1 MKANPLLDNIFLEK
15 LFTAYDREIYA
26 KITALNFDELPTEE
40 ISGKV
45 TGGSINVDGTSAC
58 RRTCSSTLV
67 ANEVNINDYYWGL
80 NTKFELQI
88 GLTNRIDE
96 KYPDIIWF
104 KEGIYLITTF
114 STALVTSNYT
124 INIQGNNK
132 IGLLD
137 GTIGGSLTALSYDFG
152 REDYTDENGVSHRR
166 KLPIRDIVTELIHEY
181 AHEPWENIIVQDLDD
196 FGVELLQ
203 YRGTATNPLYLFFN
217 INSQEVEQMT
227 LDGSFTVY
235 KGRQISCTIS
245 NIENI
250 VFEVN
255 DKGEEVKGK
264 YYNLNEL
271 YTVSNPTAFKLNRN
285 DEEENYYI
293 IKITTG
299 QTCGYRMTD
308 ITYAGDLIA
317 NVGETVVSVLDK
329 ICKMLGDFEYY
340 YDTDGKFIF
349 KRKNQYIYKSFN
361 HHTTTESSQSYVEN
375 SAYISPTVWDFTGS
389 TLVTSFNNTPN
400 LSELKNDYSLW
411 GTRKSLTGND
421 LPVHLRYAIDKKPIY
436 YKTLRGDEYGTTMF
450 IDQIRDE
457 ITKEVH
463 REMDIVI
470 NDYTIQHKLPGDLP
484 GPQLYPDGS
493 LRGGWWDIRDWYEYY
508 KILTGNEPNGTIKWY
523 TQNDLTGLVSAH
535 ETITQLELY
544 KDHISNWAE
553 MYNRYYNDTD
563 TLVWMIT
570 LTPTREQNKY
580 KLSWGH
586 SYGSYSQAN
595 YESNFY
601 VSHLENGKV
610 VTKKAEPPKKRIIN
624 RPMSGCS
631 DSHTYLTFLYETTY
645 TLSGEPTGGAAYLY
659 NPNFTYV
666 NDGMDYNEI
675 IEETINRRVE
685 EKLKDII
692 IVDWREIIYQMAIDY
707 RRFNHCDDF
716 GLKVQE
722 INGKQFDGKYI
733 YPRGVTGYEQYY
745 VDMEGFWR
753 QIYCPQYDY
762 TTITL
767 SENQY
772 VNAKPGEYF
781 VKYWNTDDENCYEA
795 RYLYKDITTADLT
808 YNDISN
814 GVLHTVSSPYNLTTT
829 YYYKPDPNEWID
841 GWNPIVDNSPESL
854 NFWFD
859 FLDDGGDIERY
870 GTSFVGDRPKAV
882 NDSMI
887 KSIYFR
893 ETPTLIFTD
902 NIAKIDKKLGY
913 SYLQYSPAMASLFT
927 MSTQGKDAIDVLY
940 EHLYKNS
947 YCIESVTVNA
957 LPIYHLEPNNM
968 INIFDTRAGING
980 TYVMTKFTLPLTYNG
995 TMSITATKAVE
1006 EIF

>member
-26 KITALNFDELPTEE
+26 KITALNFDEFPTEE

-58 RRTCSSTLV
+58 RRTCSLTLV

-114 STALVTSNYT
+114 STALGISNYT
-124 INIQGNNK
+124 INIQGKDK

-152 REDYTDENGVSHRR
+152 REDYIDENGVSHRR

-181 AHEPWENIIVQDLDD
+181 AREPWENIIVQDLDD

-203 YRGTATNPLYLFFN
+203 YRGTTTNPLYLFFN

-235 KGRQISCTIS
+235 KGRQISCAIS

-255 DKGEEVKGK
+255 DKGEEIKGK

-340 YDTDGKFIF
+340 YNTEGKFIF

-411 GTRKSLTGND
+411 GIRKSLTGND
-421 LPVHLRYAIDKKPIY
+421 LPVHLRYAIDKKPTY
-436 YKTLRGDEYGTTMF
+436 YKTLRGDAYCTTIF
-450 IDQIRDE
+450 IDQIRDQ
-457 ITKEVH
+457 ITKEA
-463 REMDIVI
+463 
-470 NDYTIQHKLPGDLP
+470 HK
-484 GPQLYPDGS
+484 
-493 LRGGWWDIRDWYEYY
+493 
-508 KILTGNEPNGTIKWY
+508 
-523 TQNDLTGLVSAH
+523 
-535 ETITQLELY
+535 
-544 KDHISNWAE
+544 
-553 MYNRYYNDTD
+553 
-563 TLVWMIT
+563 
-570 LTPTREQNKY
+570 
-580 KLSWGH
+580 
-586 SYGSYSQAN
+586 
-595 YESNFY
+595 
-601 VSHLENGKV
+601 
-610 VTKKAEPPKKRIIN
+610 
-624 RPMSGCS
+624 
-631 DSHTYLTFLYETTY
+631 
-645 TLSGEPTGGAAYLY
+645 
-659 NPNFTYV
+659 
-666 NDGMDYNEI
+666 
-675 IEETINRRVE
+675 EETINQRIE

-722 INGKQFDGKYI
+722 VNGKQLDGKYI
-733 YPRGVTGYEQYY
+733 YPRGITGYEQYY

-772 VNAKPGEYF
+772 INAKPGEYF

-795 RYLYKDITTADLT
+795 RYLYKDVTTADLT

-927 MSTQGKDAIDVLY
+927 MSAQGKDAIDVLY

>member
-26 KITALNFDELPTEE
+26 KITALNFDEFPTEE

-58 RRTCSSTLV
+58 RRTCSLTLV

-88 GLTNRIDE
+88 GLTNHIDE

-114 STALVTSNYT
+114 STALGTSNYT
-124 INIQGNNK
+124 INIQGK
-132 IGLLD
+132 DKMGLLD

-152 REDYTDENGVSHRR
+152 REDYIDENGVSHRR

-203 YRGTATNPLYLFFN
+203 YRGTTTNPLYLFFN

-235 KGRQISCTIS
+235 KGRQISCAIS

-340 YDTDGKFIF
+340 YDTEGKFIF

-421 LPVHLRYAIDKKPIY
+421 LPVHLRYAIDKKPTY
-436 YKTLRGDEYGTTMF
+436 YKTLRGDAYGTTTF
-450 IDQIRDE
+450 IDQIRDQ

-463 REMDIVI
+463 KEMDIVI
-470 NDYTIQHKLPGDLP
+470 ND
-484 GPQLYPDGS
+484 
-493 LRGGWWDIRDWYEYY
+493 
-508 KILTGNEPNGTIKWY
+508 
-523 TQNDLTGLVSAH
+523 
-535 ETITQLELY
+535 
-544 KDHISNWAE
+544 
-553 MYNRYYNDTD
+553 
-563 TLVWMIT
+563 
-570 LTPTREQNKY
+570 
-580 KLSWGH
+580 
-586 SYGSYSQAN
+586 
-595 YESNFY
+595 
-601 VSHLENGKV
+601 
-610 VTKKAEPPKKRIIN
+610 
-624 RPMSGCS
+624 
-631 DSHTYLTFLYETTY
+631 
-645 TLSGEPTGGAAYLY
+645 
-659 NPNFTYV
+659 NPNFTYI
-666 NDGMDYNEI
+666 NDGIDYN
-675 IEETINRRVE
+675 ETINRRVE

-722 INGKQFDGKYI
+722 VNGKQLDGKYI

-772 VNAKPGEYF
+772 INAKPGEYF

-927 MSTQGKDAIDVLY
+927 MSAQGKDAIDVLY

-968 INIFDTRAGING
+968 INILDTRAGING

>member
-26 KITALNFDELPTEE
+26 KITALNFDEFPTEE

-58 RRTCSSTLV
+58 RRTCSLTLV

-88 GLTNRIDE
+88 GLTNRIDK

-114 STALVTSNYT
+114 STALGTSNYT
-124 INIQGNNK
+124 INIQGK
-132 IGLLD
+132 DKMGLLD

-203 YRGTATNPLYLFFN
+203 YRGTTTNPLYLFFN

-235 KGRQISCTIS
+235 KGRQISCAIS

-285 DEEENYYI
+285 DKEENYYI

-340 YDTDGKFIF
+340 YDTEGKFIF

-421 LPVHLRYAIDKKPIY
+421 LPVHLRYAIDKKPTY
-436 YKTLRGDEYGTTMF
+436 YKTLRGDAYGTTTF
-450 IDQIRDE
+450 IDQIRDQ
-457 ITKEVH
+457 ITKE
-463 REMDIVI
+463 
-470 NDYTIQHKLPGDLP
+470 
-484 GPQLYPDGS
+484 
-493 LRGGWWDIRDWYEYY
+493 
-508 KILTGNEPNGTIKWY
+508 
-523 TQNDLTGLVSAH
+523 AH
-535 ETITQLELY
+535 
-544 KDHISNWAE
+544 D
-553 MYNRYYNDTD
+553 
-563 TLVWMIT
+563 
-570 LTPTREQNKY
+570 
-580 KLSWGH
+580 
-586 SYGSYSQAN
+586 
-595 YESNFY
+595 
-601 VSHLENGKV
+601 
-610 VTKKAEPPKKRIIN
+610 
-624 RPMSGCS
+624 
-631 DSHTYLTFLYETTY
+631 
-645 TLSGEPTGGAAYLY
+645 
-659 NPNFTYV
+659 
-666 NDGMDYNEI
+666 
-675 IEETINRRVE
+675 EETINRRIE

-722 INGKQFDGKYI
+722 VNGKQFDGKYI

-745 VDMEGFWR
+745 VDIEGFWR

-814 GVLHTVSSPYNLTTT
+814 GVLHTVSSTYNLTTT
-829 YYYKPDPNEWID
+829 YYYKPDPNEWIN

-927 MSTQGKDAIDVLY
+927 MSAQGKDAIDVLY

-968 INIFDTRAGING
+968 INIFDTRTGING

>member
-58 RRTCSSTLV
+58 RRTCSLTLV

-114 STALVTSNYT
+114 STALGTSNYT
-124 INIQGNNK
+124 INIQGK
-132 IGLLD
+132 DKMGLLD
-137 GTIGGSLTALSYDFG
+137 GTIGGTLTALSYDFG

-203 YRGTATNPLYLFFN
+203 YRGTTTNPLYLFFN

-235 KGRQISCTIS
+235 KGRQISCAIS

-255 DKGEEVKGK
+255 DKGEKIKGK

-271 YTVSNPTAFKLNRN
+271 YTISNPTAFKLNRN
-285 DEEENYYI
+285 DKEENYYI

-340 YDTDGKFIF
+340 YDTEGKFIF

-375 SAYISPTVWDFTGS
+375 SAYISPTVWNFTGS

-421 LPVHLRYAIDKKPIY
+421 LPVHLRYAIDKKPTY
-436 YKTLRGDEYGTTMF
+436 YKTLRGDAYGTITF
-450 IDQIRDE
+450 IDQIRDQ
-457 ITKEVH
+457 ITKE
-463 REMDIVI
+463 
-470 NDYTIQHKLPGDLP
+470 
-484 GPQLYPDGS
+484 
-493 LRGGWWDIRDWYEYY
+493 
-508 KILTGNEPNGTIKWY
+508 
-523 TQNDLTGLVSAH
+523 AH
-535 ETITQLELY
+535 
-544 KDHISNWAE
+544 
-553 MYNRYYNDTD
+553 
-563 TLVWMIT
+563 
-570 LTPTREQNKY
+570 
-580 KLSWGH
+580 G
-586 SYGSYSQAN
+586 
-595 YESNFY
+595 
-601 VSHLENGKV
+601 
-610 VTKKAEPPKKRIIN
+610 
-624 RPMSGCS
+624 
-631 DSHTYLTFLYETTY
+631 
-645 TLSGEPTGGAAYLY
+645 
-659 NPNFTYV
+659 
-666 NDGMDYNEI
+666 
-675 IEETINRRVE
+675 EETINLRIE

-722 INGKQFDGKYI
+722 VNGKQLDGKYI

-829 YYYKPDPNEWID
+829 YYYKPDPNEWVN

-902 NIAKIDKKLGY
+902 NIANIDKKLGY

-927 MSTQGKDAIDVLY
+927 MSALGKDAIDVLY

>member
-15 LFTAYDREIYA
+15 LFTACDREIYA

-58 RRTCSSTLV
+58 RRTCSLTLV

-96 KYPDIIWF
+96 KYPNIIWF
-104 KEGIYLITTF
+104 KEGIYLITIF
-114 STALVTSNYT
+114 STALGTSNYT
-124 INIQGNNK
+124 INIQGK
-132 IGLLD
+132 DKMGLLD
-137 GTIGGSLTALSYDFG
+137 GTIGGTLTALSYDFG

-255 DKGEEVKGK
+255 DKGEEIKGK

-436 YKTLRGDEYGTTMF
+436 YKTLRGDAYGTTTF
-450 IDQIRDE
+450 IDQIRDQ
-457 ITKEVH
+457 ITKEA
-463 REMDIVI
+463 
-470 NDYTIQHKLPGDLP
+470 
-484 GPQLYPDGS
+484 
-493 LRGGWWDIRDWYEYY
+493 Y
-508 KILTGNEPNGTIKWY
+508 K
-523 TQNDLTGLVSAH
+523 
-535 ETITQLELY
+535 
-544 KDHISNWAE
+544 
-553 MYNRYYNDTD
+553 
-563 TLVWMIT
+563 
-570 LTPTREQNKY
+570 
-580 KLSWGH
+580 
-586 SYGSYSQAN
+586 
-595 YESNFY
+595 
-601 VSHLENGKV
+601 
-610 VTKKAEPPKKRIIN
+610 
-624 RPMSGCS
+624 
-631 DSHTYLTFLYETTY
+631 
-645 TLSGEPTGGAAYLY
+645 
-659 NPNFTYV
+659 
-666 NDGMDYNEI
+666 
-675 IEETINRRVE
+675 EETINQRIE

-722 INGKQFDGKYI
+722 VNGKQLDGKYI

-745 VDMEGFWR
+745 VDIEGFWR

-902 NIAKIDKKLGY
+902 NIANIDKKLGY

-927 MSTQGKDAIDVLY
+927 MSAQGKDAIDVLY

-968 INIFDTRAGING
+968 INILDTRAGING

>member
-26 KITALNFDELPTEE
+26 KITALNFDEFPTEE

-58 RRTCSSTLV
+58 RRTCSLTLV

-88 GLTNRIDE
+88 GLTNHIDE

-114 STALVTSNYT
+114 STALGTSNYT
-124 INIQGNNK
+124 INIQGK
-132 IGLLD
+132 DKMGLLD

-152 REDYTDENGVSHRR
+152 REDYIDENGVSHRR

-203 YRGTATNPLYLFFN
+203 YRGTTTNPLYLFFN

-235 KGRQISCTIS
+235 KGRQISCAIS

-340 YDTDGKFIF
+340 YDTEGKFIF

-421 LPVHLRYAIDKKPIY
+421 LPVHLRYAIDKKPTY
-436 YKTLRGDEYGTTMF
+436 YKTLRGDAYGTTTF
-450 IDQIRDE
+450 IDQIRDQ

-463 REMDIVI
+463 KEMDIVI
-470 NDYTIQHKLPGDLP
+470 ND
-484 GPQLYPDGS
+484 
-493 LRGGWWDIRDWYEYY
+493 
-508 KILTGNEPNGTIKWY
+508 
-523 TQNDLTGLVSAH
+523 
-535 ETITQLELY
+535 
-544 KDHISNWAE
+544 
-553 MYNRYYNDTD
+553 
-563 TLVWMIT
+563 
-570 LTPTREQNKY
+570 
-580 KLSWGH
+580 
-586 SYGSYSQAN
+586 
-595 YESNFY
+595 
-601 VSHLENGKV
+601 
-610 VTKKAEPPKKRIIN
+610 
-624 RPMSGCS
+624 
-631 DSHTYLTFLYETTY
+631 
-645 TLSGEPTGGAAYLY
+645 
-659 NPNFTYV
+659 NPNFTYI
-666 NDGMDYNEI
+666 NDGIDYN
-675 IEETINRRVE
+675 ETINRRVE
-685 EKLKDII
+685 EKMKDII

-722 INGKQFDGKYI
+722 VNGKQLDGKYI

-772 VNAKPGEYF
+772 INAKPGEYF

-927 MSTQGKDAIDVLY
+927 MSAQGKDAIDVLY

-968 INIFDTRAGING
+968 INILDTRAGING

>member
-26 KITALNFDELPTEE
+26 KITALNFDEFPTEE

-58 RRTCSSTLV
+58 RRTCSLTLV

-114 STALVTSNYT
+114 STALGTSNYT
-124 INIQGNNK
+124 INIQGK
-132 IGLLD
+132 DKMGLLD
-137 GTIGGSLTALSYDFG
+137 GTIGGTLTALSYDFG

-235 KGRQISCTIS
+235 KGRQISCTIN

-255 DKGEEVKGK
+255 DNGEEIKGK

-421 LPVHLRYAIDKKPIY
+421 LPVHLRYAIDKKPTY
-436 YKTLRGDEYGTTMF
+436 YKTLRGDAYGTTTF
-450 IDQIRDE
+450 INQIRDQ
-457 ITKEVH
+457 ITKEA
-463 REMDIVI
+463 
-470 NDYTIQHKLPGDLP
+470 
-484 GPQLYPDGS
+484 
-493 LRGGWWDIRDWYEYY
+493 Y
-508 KILTGNEPNGTIKWY
+508 K
-523 TQNDLTGLVSAH
+523 
-535 ETITQLELY
+535 
-544 KDHISNWAE
+544 
-553 MYNRYYNDTD
+553 
-563 TLVWMIT
+563 
-570 LTPTREQNKY
+570 
-580 KLSWGH
+580 
-586 SYGSYSQAN
+586 
-595 YESNFY
+595 
-601 VSHLENGKV
+601 
-610 VTKKAEPPKKRIIN
+610 
-624 RPMSGCS
+624 
-631 DSHTYLTFLYETTY
+631 
-645 TLSGEPTGGAAYLY
+645 
-659 NPNFTYV
+659 
-666 NDGMDYNEI
+666 
-675 IEETINRRVE
+675 EETINQRIE

-722 INGKQFDGKYI
+722 VNGKQLDGKYI

-913 SYLQYSPAMASLFT
+913 SYLQYSPSMASLFT
-927 MSTQGKDAIDVLY
+927 MSAQGKDAIDVLY

-968 INIFDTRAGING
+968 INILDTRAGING

>member
-26 KITALNFDELPTEE
+26 KITALNFDEFPTEE

-58 RRTCSSTLV
+58 RRTCSLTLV

-114 STALVTSNYT
+114 STALGTSNYT
-124 INIQGNNK
+124 INIQGK
-132 IGLLD
+132 DKMGLLD

-203 YRGTATNPLYLFFN
+203 YRGTSTNPLYLFFN

-235 KGRQISCTIS
+235 KGRQISCAIS

-250 VFEVN
+250 VFELN
-255 DKGEEVKGK
+255 DKGEEIKGK

-299 QTCGYRMTD
+299 QICGYRMTD

-340 YDTDGKFIF
+340 YDTEGKFIF

-411 GTRKSLTGND
+411 GIRKSLTGND

-436 YKTLRGDEYGTTMF
+436 YKTLRGDAYGTTTF
-450 IDQIRDE
+450 KDQIRDQ
-457 ITKEVH
+457 ITKETH
-463 REMDIVI
+463 D
-470 NDYTIQHKLPGDLP
+470 
-484 GPQLYPDGS
+484 
-493 LRGGWWDIRDWYEYY
+493 
-508 KILTGNEPNGTIKWY
+508 
-523 TQNDLTGLVSAH
+523 
-535 ETITQLELY
+535 
-544 KDHISNWAE
+544 
-553 MYNRYYNDTD
+553 
-563 TLVWMIT
+563 
-570 LTPTREQNKY
+570 
-580 KLSWGH
+580 
-586 SYGSYSQAN
+586 
-595 YESNFY
+595 
-601 VSHLENGKV
+601 
-610 VTKKAEPPKKRIIN
+610 
-624 RPMSGCS
+624 
-631 DSHTYLTFLYETTY
+631 
-645 TLSGEPTGGAAYLY
+645 
-659 NPNFTYV
+659 
-666 NDGMDYNEI
+666 
-675 IEETINRRVE
+675 EETINRRIE

-722 INGKQFDGKYI
+722 VNGKQFDGKYI

-745 VDMEGFWR
+745 IDIEGFWR

-814 GVLHTVSSPYNLTTT
+814 GVLHTVSSSYNLTTT

-927 MSTQGKDAIDVLY
+927 MSAQGKDAIDVLY
-940 EHLYKNS
+940 EYLYKNS

>member
-26 KITALNFDELPTEE
+26 KITALNFDEFPTEE

-58 RRTCSSTLV
+58 RRTCSLTLV

-114 STALVTSNYT
+114 STALGTSNYT
-124 INIQGNNK
+124 INIQGK
-132 IGLLD
+132 DKMGLLD
-137 GTIGGSLTALSYDFG
+137 GTIGGTLTALSYDFG

-203 YRGTATNPLYLFFN
+203 YRGTTTNPLYLFFN

-255 DKGEEVKGK
+255 DKGEEIKGK

-271 YTVSNPTAFKLNRN
+271 YTVSNPTAFKLNKN

-340 YDTDGKFIF
+340 YDTEGKFIF

-361 HHTTTESSQSYVEN
+361 HHTTIESSQSYVEN
-375 SAYISPTVWDFTGS
+375 SAYISPTIWDFTGS

-421 LPVHLRYAIDKKPIY
+421 LPVHLRYAIDKKPTY
-436 YKTLRGDEYGTTMF
+436 YKTLRGDAYGTTMF
-450 IDQIRDE
+450 RDQIRDQ
-457 ITKEVH
+457 ITKE
-463 REMDIVI
+463 
-470 NDYTIQHKLPGDLP
+470 
-484 GPQLYPDGS
+484 
-493 LRGGWWDIRDWYEYY
+493 
-508 KILTGNEPNGTIKWY
+508 
-523 TQNDLTGLVSAH
+523 AH
-535 ETITQLELY
+535 
-544 KDHISNWAE
+544 D
-553 MYNRYYNDTD
+553 
-563 TLVWMIT
+563 
-570 LTPTREQNKY
+570 
-580 KLSWGH
+580 
-586 SYGSYSQAN
+586 
-595 YESNFY
+595 
-601 VSHLENGKV
+601 
-610 VTKKAEPPKKRIIN
+610 
-624 RPMSGCS
+624 
-631 DSHTYLTFLYETTY
+631 
-645 TLSGEPTGGAAYLY
+645 
-659 NPNFTYV
+659 
-666 NDGMDYNEI
+666 
-675 IEETINRRVE
+675 EETINRRIE

-722 INGKQFDGKYI
+722 INGKQLDGKYI

-772 VNAKPGEYF
+772 INAKPGEYF

-829 YYYKPDPNEWID
+829 YYYKPDPNEWIN

-902 NIAKIDKKLGY
+902 NIANIDKKLGY

-927 MSTQGKDAIDVLY
+927 MSAQGKDAIDVLY

-968 INIFDTRAGING
+968 INILDTRAGING

>member
-26 KITALNFDELPTEE
+26 KITALNFDEFPTEE

-58 RRTCSSTLV
+58 RRTCSLTLV

-114 STALVTSNYT
+114 STALGTSNYT
-124 INIQGNNK
+124 INIQGK
-132 IGLLD
+132 DKMGLLD
-137 GTIGGSLTALSYDFG
+137 GTIGGTLTALSYDFG

-203 YRGTATNPLYLFFN
+203 YRGTTTNPLYLFFN

-235 KGRQISCTIS
+235 KGRQISCAIS

-421 LPVHLRYAIDKKPIY
+421 LPVHLRYAIDKKPTY
-436 YKTLRGDEYGTTMF
+436 YKTLRGDAYGTTTF
-450 IDQIRDE
+450 INQIRDQ
-457 ITKEVH
+457 ITKEA
-463 REMDIVI
+463 
-470 NDYTIQHKLPGDLP
+470 
-484 GPQLYPDGS
+484 
-493 LRGGWWDIRDWYEYY
+493 Y
-508 KILTGNEPNGTIKWY
+508 K
-523 TQNDLTGLVSAH
+523 
-535 ETITQLELY
+535 
-544 KDHISNWAE
+544 
-553 MYNRYYNDTD
+553 
-563 TLVWMIT
+563 
-570 LTPTREQNKY
+570 
-580 KLSWGH
+580 
-586 SYGSYSQAN
+586 
-595 YESNFY
+595 
-601 VSHLENGKV
+601 
-610 VTKKAEPPKKRIIN
+610 
-624 RPMSGCS
+624 
-631 DSHTYLTFLYETTY
+631 
-645 TLSGEPTGGAAYLY
+645 
-659 NPNFTYV
+659 
-666 NDGMDYNEI
+666 
-675 IEETINRRVE
+675 EETINQHIE

-722 INGKQFDGKYI
+722 VNGKQLDGKYI

-829 YYYKPDPNEWID
+829 YYYKPDPDEWID

-927 MSTQGKDAIDVLY
+927 MSAQGKDAIDVLY

-968 INIFDTRAGING
+968 INILDTRAGING

>member
-26 KITALNFDELPTEE
+26 KITALNFDEFPTEE

-58 RRTCSSTLV
+58 RRTCSLTLV

-114 STALVTSNYT
+114 STALGTSNYT
-124 INIQGNNK
+124 INIQGK
-132 IGLLD
+132 DKMGLLD

-203 YRGTATNPLYLFFN
+203 YRGTTTNPLYLFFN

-235 KGRQISCTIS
+235 KGRQISCAIS

-255 DKGEEVKGK
+255 DKGEEIKGK

-271 YTVSNPTAFKLNRN
+271 YTVSNPTSFKLNRN

-317 NVGETVVSVLDK
+317 NVGETVVSILDK

-361 HHTTTESSQSYVEN
+361 HHTTIESSQSYVEN

-421 LPVHLRYAIDKKPIY
+421 LPIHLRYAIDKKPIY
-436 YKTLRGDEYGTTMF
+436 YKTLRGDAYGTTTF
-450 IDQIRDE
+450 IDQIRDQ
-457 ITKEVH
+457 ITKETH
-463 REMDIVI
+463 D
-470 NDYTIQHKLPGDLP
+470 
-484 GPQLYPDGS
+484 
-493 LRGGWWDIRDWYEYY
+493 
-508 KILTGNEPNGTIKWY
+508 
-523 TQNDLTGLVSAH
+523 
-535 ETITQLELY
+535 
-544 KDHISNWAE
+544 
-553 MYNRYYNDTD
+553 
-563 TLVWMIT
+563 
-570 LTPTREQNKY
+570 
-580 KLSWGH
+580 
-586 SYGSYSQAN
+586 
-595 YESNFY
+595 
-601 VSHLENGKV
+601 
-610 VTKKAEPPKKRIIN
+610 
-624 RPMSGCS
+624 
-631 DSHTYLTFLYETTY
+631 
-645 TLSGEPTGGAAYLY
+645 
-659 NPNFTYV
+659 
-666 NDGMDYNEI
+666 
-675 IEETINRRVE
+675 EETINRRIE

-722 INGKQFDGKYI
+722 VNGKQFDGKYI

-772 VNAKPGEYF
+772 INAKPGEYF
-781 VKYWNTDDENCYEA
+781 IKYWNTDDENCYEA

-927 MSTQGKDAIDVLY
+927 MSAQGKDAIDVLY

-980 TYVMTKFTLPLTYNG
+980 TYIMTKFTLPLTYNG

>member
-26 KITALNFDELPTEE
+26 KITALNFDEFPTEE

-58 RRTCSSTLV
+58 RRTCSLTLV

-114 STALVTSNYT
+114 STALGTSNYT
-124 INIQGNNK
+124 INIQGK
-132 IGLLD
+132 DKMGLLD
-137 GTIGGSLTALSYDFG
+137 GTIGGTLTALSYDFG

-203 YRGTATNPLYLFFN
+203 YRGTTTNPLYLFFN

-235 KGRQISCTIS
+235 KGRQISCAIS

-255 DKGEEVKGK
+255 NKGEEIKGK

-340 YDTDGKFIF
+340 YDTEGKFIF

-421 LPVHLRYAIDKKPIY
+421 LPVHLRYAIDKKPTY
-436 YKTLRGDEYGTTMF
+436 YKTLRGDAYGTTTF
-450 IDQIRDE
+450 IDQIRDQ
-457 ITKEVH
+457 ITKEA
-463 REMDIVI
+463 
-470 NDYTIQHKLPGDLP
+470 HK
-484 GPQLYPDGS
+484 
-493 LRGGWWDIRDWYEYY
+493 
-508 KILTGNEPNGTIKWY
+508 
-523 TQNDLTGLVSAH
+523 
-535 ETITQLELY
+535 
-544 KDHISNWAE
+544 
-553 MYNRYYNDTD
+553 
-563 TLVWMIT
+563 
-570 LTPTREQNKY
+570 
-580 KLSWGH
+580 
-586 SYGSYSQAN
+586 
-595 YESNFY
+595 
-601 VSHLENGKV
+601 
-610 VTKKAEPPKKRIIN
+610 
-624 RPMSGCS
+624 
-631 DSHTYLTFLYETTY
+631 
-645 TLSGEPTGGAAYLY
+645 
-659 NPNFTYV
+659 
-666 NDGMDYNEI
+666 
-675 IEETINRRVE
+675 EETINQRIE

-722 INGKQFDGKYI
+722 VNGKQFDGKYI

-745 VDMEGFWR
+745 IDMEGFWR

-772 VNAKPGEYF
+772 INAKPGEYF

-829 YYYKPDPNEWID
+829 YYYKPDPDEWID

-902 NIAKIDKKLGY
+902 NIANIDKKLGY

-927 MSTQGKDAIDVLY
+927 MSAQGKDAIDVLY

>member
-26 KITALNFDELPTEE
+26 KITALNFDEFPTEE

-58 RRTCSSTLV
+58 RRTCSLTLV
-67 ANEVNINDYYWGL
+67 ANEININDYYWGL

-88 GLTNRIDE
+88 GLTNHIDE
-96 KYPDIIWF
+96 RYPDIIWF

-114 STALVTSNYT
+114 STALGISSYT
-124 INIQGNNK
+124 INIQGK
-132 IGLLD
+132 DKMGLLD
-137 GTIGGSLTALSYDFG
+137 GTIGGSLTALSYDFS

-203 YRGTATNPLYLFFN
+203 YRGTTTNPLYLFFN

-255 DKGEEVKGK
+255 DKGEKIKGK

-285 DEEENYYI
+285 DKEENYYI

-340 YDTDGKFIF
+340 YDTDGKFIL

-361 HHTTTESSQSYVEN
+361 HYTTTESSQSYVEN

-421 LPVHLRYAIDKKPIY
+421 LPVHLRYAIDKKPTY
-436 YKTLRGDEYGTTMF
+436 YKTLRGDAYGTTTF
-450 IDQIRDE
+450 IDQIRNQ
-457 ITKEVH
+457 ITKE
-463 REMDIVI
+463 
-470 NDYTIQHKLPGDLP
+470 
-484 GPQLYPDGS
+484 
-493 LRGGWWDIRDWYEYY
+493 
-508 KILTGNEPNGTIKWY
+508 
-523 TQNDLTGLVSAH
+523 AH
-535 ETITQLELY
+535 
-544 KDHISNWAE
+544 
-553 MYNRYYNDTD
+553 
-563 TLVWMIT
+563 
-570 LTPTREQNKY
+570 NK
-580 KLSWGH
+580 
-586 SYGSYSQAN
+586 
-595 YESNFY
+595 
-601 VSHLENGKV
+601 
-610 VTKKAEPPKKRIIN
+610 
-624 RPMSGCS
+624 
-631 DSHTYLTFLYETTY
+631 
-645 TLSGEPTGGAAYLY
+645 
-659 NPNFTYV
+659 
-666 NDGMDYNEI
+666 
-675 IEETINRRVE
+675 ETINRRVE

-722 INGKQFDGKYI
+722 VNGKQFDGKYI

-772 VNAKPGEYF
+772 INAKPGEYF
-781 VKYWNTDDENCYEA
+781 IKYWNTDDENCYEA

-829 YYYKPDPNEWID
+829 YYYKPDPNEWIN

-927 MSTQGKDAIDVLY
+927 MSAQGKDAIDVLY

>member
-26 KITALNFDELPTEE
+26 KITALNFDEFPTEE

-58 RRTCSSTLV
+58 RRTCSLTLV

-88 GLTNRIDE
+88 GLTNHIDG

-114 STALVTSNYT
+114 STALGTSNYT
-124 INIQGNNK
+124 INIQGK
-132 IGLLD
+132 DKMGLLD
-137 GTIGGSLTALSYDFG
+137 GTIGGTLTALSYDFS

-203 YRGTATNPLYLFFN
+203 YRGTSTNPLYLFFN

-235 KGRQISCTIS
+235 KGRQISCAIS

-255 DKGEEVKGK
+255 DKGEKIKGK

-285 DEEENYYI
+285 DKEENYYI

-361 HHTTTESSQSYVEN
+361 HHTTTESSQTYVEN

-421 LPVHLRYAIDKKPIY
+421 LPVHLRYAIDKKPTY
-436 YKTLRGDEYGTTMF
+436 YKTLRGDAYGTTKF
-450 IDQIRDE
+450 IDQIRNQ
-457 ITKEVH
+457 ITKEA
-463 REMDIVI
+463 
-470 NDYTIQHKLPGDLP
+470 HK
-484 GPQLYPDGS
+484 
-493 LRGGWWDIRDWYEYY
+493 
-508 KILTGNEPNGTIKWY
+508 
-523 TQNDLTGLVSAH
+523 
-535 ETITQLELY
+535 
-544 KDHISNWAE
+544 
-553 MYNRYYNDTD
+553 
-563 TLVWMIT
+563 
-570 LTPTREQNKY
+570 
-580 KLSWGH
+580 
-586 SYGSYSQAN
+586 
-595 YESNFY
+595 
-601 VSHLENGKV
+601 
-610 VTKKAEPPKKRIIN
+610 
-624 RPMSGCS
+624 
-631 DSHTYLTFLYETTY
+631 
-645 TLSGEPTGGAAYLY
+645 
-659 NPNFTYV
+659 
-666 NDGMDYNEI
+666 
-675 IEETINRRVE
+675 EETINRRVE

-722 INGKQFDGKYI
+722 VNGKQFDGKYI

-745 VDMEGFWR
+745 VDIEGFWR

-814 GVLHTVSSPYNLTTT
+814 GVLHTVSSPYNLTNT
-829 YYYKPDPNEWID
+829 YYYKPDPNEWIN

-927 MSTQGKDAIDVLY
+927 MSAQGKDAIDVLY

>member
-26 KITALNFDELPTEE
+26 KIIALNFDEFPTEE

-58 RRTCSSTLV
+58 RRSCSLTLV
-67 ANEVNINDYYWGL
+67 ANEININDYYWGL

-88 GLTNRIDE
+88 GLTNHIDE

-114 STALVTSNYT
+114 STALGTSNYT
-124 INIQGNNK
+124 INIQGK
-132 IGLLD
+132 DKMGLLD
-137 GTIGGSLTALSYDFG
+137 GTIGGSLTALSYDFS

-203 YRGTATNPLYLFFN
+203 YRGTTTNPLYLFFN

-235 KGRQISCTIS
+235 KGHQISCAIS

-250 VFEVN
+250 VFERN

-285 DEEENYYI
+285 DKEENYYI

-421 LPVHLRYAIDKKPIY
+421 LPVHLRYAIDKKPTY
-436 YKTLRGDEYGTTMF
+436 YKTLRGDAYGTTTF
-450 IDQIRDE
+450 IDQIRNQ
-457 ITKEVH
+457 ITKEA
-463 REMDIVI
+463 R
-470 NDYTIQHKLPGDLP
+470 K
-484 GPQLYPDGS
+484 
-493 LRGGWWDIRDWYEYY
+493 
-508 KILTGNEPNGTIKWY
+508 
-523 TQNDLTGLVSAH
+523 
-535 ETITQLELY
+535 
-544 KDHISNWAE
+544 
-553 MYNRYYNDTD
+553 
-563 TLVWMIT
+563 
-570 LTPTREQNKY
+570 
-580 KLSWGH
+580 
-586 SYGSYSQAN
+586 
-595 YESNFY
+595 
-601 VSHLENGKV
+601 
-610 VTKKAEPPKKRIIN
+610 
-624 RPMSGCS
+624 
-631 DSHTYLTFLYETTY
+631 
-645 TLSGEPTGGAAYLY
+645 
-659 NPNFTYV
+659 
-666 NDGMDYNEI
+666 
-675 IEETINRRVE
+675 EETINRRIE

-722 INGKQFDGKYI
+722 ANGKQFDGKYI

-772 VNAKPGEYF
+772 INAKPGEYF
-781 VKYWNTDDENCYEA
+781 IKYWNTDDENCYEA

-829 YYYKPDPNEWID
+829 YYYKPDPKEWIN

-927 MSTQGKDAIDVLY
+927 MSAQGKDAIDVLY

-968 INIFDTRAGING
+968 INILDTRAGING

>member
-1 MKANPLLDNIFLEK
+1 MKANTLLDNIFLEK

-26 KITALNFDELPTEE
+26 KITALNFDEFPTEE

-58 RRTCSSTLV
+58 RRTCSLTLV

-114 STALVTSNYT
+114 STALGTSNYT
-124 INIQGNNK
+124 INIQGK
-132 IGLLD
+132 DKMGLLD

-203 YRGTATNPLYLFFN
+203 YRGTSTNPLYLFFN

-235 KGRQISCTIS
+235 KGRQISCAIS

-255 DKGEEVKGK
+255 DKGEEIKGK

-421 LPVHLRYAIDKKPIY
+421 LPVHLRYAIDKKPTY
-436 YKTLRGDEYGTTMF
+436 YKTLRGDAYGTTTF
-450 IDQIRDE
+450 IDQIRNQ
-457 ITKEVH
+457 ITKE
-463 REMDIVI
+463 
-470 NDYTIQHKLPGDLP
+470 
-484 GPQLYPDGS
+484 
-493 LRGGWWDIRDWYEYY
+493 
-508 KILTGNEPNGTIKWY
+508 
-523 TQNDLTGLVSAH
+523 AH
-535 ETITQLELY
+535 
-544 KDHISNWAE
+544 
-553 MYNRYYNDTD
+553 
-563 TLVWMIT
+563 
-570 LTPTREQNKY
+570 NK
-580 KLSWGH
+580 
-586 SYGSYSQAN
+586 
-595 YESNFY
+595 
-601 VSHLENGKV
+601 
-610 VTKKAEPPKKRIIN
+610 
-624 RPMSGCS
+624 
-631 DSHTYLTFLYETTY
+631 
-645 TLSGEPTGGAAYLY
+645 
-659 NPNFTYV
+659 
-666 NDGMDYNEI
+666 
-675 IEETINRRVE
+675 ETINRRVE

-722 INGKQFDGKYI
+722 VNGKQFDGKYI

-829 YYYKPDPNEWID
+829 YYYKPDPNEWIN

-927 MSTQGKDAIDVLY
+927 MSAQGKDAIDVLY

-968 INIFDTRAGING
+968 INILDTRAGING

>member
-26 KITALNFDELPTEE
+26 KITALNFDEFPTEE

-45 TGGSINVDGTSAC
+45 TGGSINVDGTSTC
-58 RRTCSSTLV
+58 RRTCSLTLV

-114 STALVTSNYT
+114 STALGTSNYT
-124 INIQGNNK
+124 INIQGK
-132 IGLLD
+132 DKMGLLD

-203 YRGTATNPLYLFFN
+203 YRGTTTNPLYLFFN

-255 DKGEEVKGK
+255 DKGEEIKGK

-308 ITYAGDLIA
+308 IIYAGDLIA

-421 LPVHLRYAIDKKPIY
+421 LTIHLRYAIDKKPTY
-436 YKTLRGDEYGTTMF
+436 YKTLRGDAYGTTTF
-450 IDQIRDE
+450 IDQIRDQ
-457 ITKEVH
+457 ITKE
-463 REMDIVI
+463 
-470 NDYTIQHKLPGDLP
+470 
-484 GPQLYPDGS
+484 
-493 LRGGWWDIRDWYEYY
+493 
-508 KILTGNEPNGTIKWY
+508 
-523 TQNDLTGLVSAH
+523 AH
-535 ETITQLELY
+535 
-544 KDHISNWAE
+544 D
-553 MYNRYYNDTD
+553 
-563 TLVWMIT
+563 
-570 LTPTREQNKY
+570 
-580 KLSWGH
+580 
-586 SYGSYSQAN
+586 
-595 YESNFY
+595 
-601 VSHLENGKV
+601 
-610 VTKKAEPPKKRIIN
+610 
-624 RPMSGCS
+624 
-631 DSHTYLTFLYETTY
+631 
-645 TLSGEPTGGAAYLY
+645 
-659 NPNFTYV
+659 
-666 NDGMDYNEI
+666 
-675 IEETINRRVE
+675 EETINRRVE

-722 INGKQFDGKYI
+722 VNGKQFDGKYI

-772 VNAKPGEYF
+772 INAKPGEYF

-829 YYYKPDPNEWID
+829 YYYKPDPNEWIN

-870 GTSFVGDRPKAV
+870 GTSFIGDRPKAV

-902 NIAKIDKKLGY
+902 NIANIDKKLGY

-927 MSTQGKDAIDVLY
+927 MSAQGKDAIDVLY

-968 INIFDTRAGING
+968 INILDTRAGING

>member
-26 KITALNFDELPTEE
+26 KITALNFDEFPTEE

-58 RRTCSSTLV
+58 RRTCSLTLV
-67 ANEVNINDYYWGL
+67 ANEININDYYWGL

-88 GLTNRIDE
+88 GLTNHIDE

-114 STALVTSNYT
+114 STALGTSSYT
-124 INIQGNNK
+124 INIQGKDK

-137 GTIGGSLTALSYDFG
+137 GTIGGTLTALSYDFG

-166 KLPIRDIVTELIHEY
+166 KLPIIDIVTELIHEY

-203 YRGTATNPLYLFFN
+203 YRGTTTNPLYLFFN

-235 KGRQISCTIS
+235 KGRQISCAIS

-255 DKGEEVKGK
+255 DKGEEIKGK

-285 DEEENYYI
+285 DKEENYYI

-340 YDTDGKFIF
+340 YDTEGKFIF

-421 LPVHLRYAIDKKPIY
+421 LPVHLRYAINKKPTY
-436 YKTLRGDEYGTTMF
+436 YKTLRGDAYGTTEF
-450 IDQIRDE
+450 IDQIRNQ

-463 REMDIVI
+463 
-470 NDYTIQHKLPGDLP
+470 K
-484 GPQLYPDGS
+484 
-493 LRGGWWDIRDWYEYY
+493 
-508 KILTGNEPNGTIKWY
+508 
-523 TQNDLTGLVSAH
+523 
-535 ETITQLELY
+535 
-544 KDHISNWAE
+544 
-553 MYNRYYNDTD
+553 
-563 TLVWMIT
+563 
-570 LTPTREQNKY
+570 
-580 KLSWGH
+580 
-586 SYGSYSQAN
+586 
-595 YESNFY
+595 
-601 VSHLENGKV
+601 
-610 VTKKAEPPKKRIIN
+610 
-624 RPMSGCS
+624 
-631 DSHTYLTFLYETTY
+631 
-645 TLSGEPTGGAAYLY
+645 
-659 NPNFTYV
+659 
-666 NDGMDYNEI
+666 
-675 IEETINRRVE
+675 EETINRRVE

-722 INGKQFDGKYI
+722 VNGKQFDGKYI

-829 YYYKPDPNEWID
+829 YYYKPDPNEWIN

-902 NIAKIDKKLGY
+902 NIANIDKKLGY

-927 MSTQGKDAIDVLY
+927 MSAQGKDAIDVLY

-968 INIFDTRAGING
+968 INIFDTRTGING

>member
-26 KITALNFDELPTEE
+26 KITALNFDEFPTEE

-58 RRTCSSTLV
+58 RRTCSLTLV

-114 STALVTSNYT
+114 STALGTSNYT
-124 INIQGNNK
+124 INIQGK
-132 IGLLD
+132 DKMGLLD
-137 GTIGGSLTALSYDFG
+137 GTIGGTLTALSYDFG

-235 KGRQISCTIS
+235 KGRQISCTIN

-255 DKGEEVKGK
+255 DNGEEIKGK

-285 DEEENYYI
+285 DEEESYYI

-421 LPVHLRYAIDKKPIY
+421 LPVHLRYAIDKKPTY
-436 YKTLRGDEYGTTMF
+436 YKTLRGDAYGTTTF
-450 IDQIRDE
+450 IDQIRDQ
-457 ITKEVH
+457 ITKE
-463 REMDIVI
+463 
-470 NDYTIQHKLPGDLP
+470 
-484 GPQLYPDGS
+484 
-493 LRGGWWDIRDWYEYY
+493 
-508 KILTGNEPNGTIKWY
+508 
-523 TQNDLTGLVSAH
+523 AH
-535 ETITQLELY
+535 
-544 KDHISNWAE
+544 D
-553 MYNRYYNDTD
+553 
-563 TLVWMIT
+563 
-570 LTPTREQNKY
+570 
-580 KLSWGH
+580 
-586 SYGSYSQAN
+586 
-595 YESNFY
+595 
-601 VSHLENGKV
+601 
-610 VTKKAEPPKKRIIN
+610 
-624 RPMSGCS
+624 
-631 DSHTYLTFLYETTY
+631 
-645 TLSGEPTGGAAYLY
+645 
-659 NPNFTYV
+659 
-666 NDGMDYNEI
+666 
-675 IEETINRRVE
+675 EETINRRIE

-722 INGKQFDGKYI
+722 VNGKQFDGKYI
-733 YPRGVTGYEQYY
+733 YPRGITGYEQYY

-902 NIAKIDKKLGY
+902 NIANIDKKLGY

-927 MSTQGKDAIDVLY
+927 MSAQGKDAIDVLY

-968 INIFDTRAGING
+968 INILDTRAGING

>member
-58 RRTCSSTLV
+58 RRTCSLTLV

-88 GLTNRIDE
+88 GLTNHIDE

-114 STALVTSNYT
+114 STALGTSNYT
-124 INIQGNNK
+124 INIQGK
-132 IGLLD
+132 DKMGLLD
-137 GTIGGSLTALSYDFG
+137 GTVGGSLTALSYDFG
-152 REDYTDENGVSHRR
+152 REDYIDENGVSHRR

-203 YRGTATNPLYLFFN
+203 YRGTTTNPLYLFFN

-235 KGRQISCTIS
+235 KGRQISCAIS

-271 YTVSNPTAFKLNRN
+271 YTVSNPTTFKLNRN

-340 YDTDGKFIF
+340 YDTEGKFIF

-421 LPVHLRYAIDKKPIY
+421 LPVHLRYAIDKKPTY
-436 YKTLRGDEYGTTMF
+436 YKTLRGDAYGTTTF
-450 IDQIRDE
+450 IDQIRDQ

-463 REMDIVI
+463 KEMDIVI
-470 NDYTIQHKLPGDLP
+470 ND
-484 GPQLYPDGS
+484 
-493 LRGGWWDIRDWYEYY
+493 
-508 KILTGNEPNGTIKWY
+508 
-523 TQNDLTGLVSAH
+523 
-535 ETITQLELY
+535 
-544 KDHISNWAE
+544 
-553 MYNRYYNDTD
+553 
-563 TLVWMIT
+563 
-570 LTPTREQNKY
+570 
-580 KLSWGH
+580 
-586 SYGSYSQAN
+586 
-595 YESNFY
+595 
-601 VSHLENGKV
+601 
-610 VTKKAEPPKKRIIN
+610 
-624 RPMSGCS
+624 
-631 DSHTYLTFLYETTY
+631 
-645 TLSGEPTGGAAYLY
+645 
-659 NPNFTYV
+659 NPNFTYI
-666 NDGMDYNEI
+666 NDGIDYN
-675 IEETINRRVE
+675 ETINRRVE
-685 EKLKDII
+685 EKMKDII

-722 INGKQFDGKYI
+722 VNGKQFDGKYI

-745 VDMEGFWR
+745 IDMEGFWR

-772 VNAKPGEYF
+772 INAKPGEYF

-829 YYYKPDPNEWID
+829 YYYKPDPNEWIN

-902 NIAKIDKKLGY
+902 NIANIDKKLGY

-927 MSTQGKDAIDVLY
+927 MSAQGKDAIDVLY

-968 INIFDTRAGING
+968 INILDTRAGING

>member
-26 KITALNFDELPTEE
+26 KITALNFDEFPTEE

-58 RRTCSSTLV
+58 RRTCSLTLV

-114 STALVTSNYT
+114 STALGTSNYT
-124 INIQGNNK
+124 INIQGK
-132 IGLLD
+132 DKMGLLD
-137 GTIGGSLTALSYDFG
+137 GTIGGSLTALSYDFS

-203 YRGTATNPLYLFFN
+203 YRGTIINPLYLFFN

-235 KGRQISCTIS
+235 KGRQISCAIS

-250 VFEVN
+250 VFELN
-255 DKGEEVKGK
+255 DKGEEIKGK

-285 DEEENYYI
+285 DKEENYYI

-340 YDTDGKFIF
+340 YDTEGKFVF

-361 HHTTTESSQSYVEN
+361 HHTTTESSQTYVEN
-375 SAYISPTVWDFTGS
+375 SAYISPTVWNFTGS

-421 LPVHLRYAIDKKPIY
+421 LPVHLRYAIDKKPTY
-436 YKTLRGDEYGTTMF
+436 YKTLRGDAYGTTTF
-450 IDQIRDE
+450 IDQIRNQ
-457 ITKEVH
+457 ITKE
-463 REMDIVI
+463 
-470 NDYTIQHKLPGDLP
+470 
-484 GPQLYPDGS
+484 
-493 LRGGWWDIRDWYEYY
+493 
-508 KILTGNEPNGTIKWY
+508 
-523 TQNDLTGLVSAH
+523 AH
-535 ETITQLELY
+535 
-544 KDHISNWAE
+544 
-553 MYNRYYNDTD
+553 
-563 TLVWMIT
+563 
-570 LTPTREQNKY
+570 NK
-580 KLSWGH
+580 
-586 SYGSYSQAN
+586 
-595 YESNFY
+595 
-601 VSHLENGKV
+601 
-610 VTKKAEPPKKRIIN
+610 
-624 RPMSGCS
+624 
-631 DSHTYLTFLYETTY
+631 
-645 TLSGEPTGGAAYLY
+645 
-659 NPNFTYV
+659 
-666 NDGMDYNEI
+666 
-675 IEETINRRVE
+675 ETINRRVK

-722 INGKQFDGKYI
+722 VNGKQFDGKYI

-772 VNAKPGEYF
+772 INAKPGEYF
-781 VKYWNTDDENCYEA
+781 IKYWNTDDENCYEA

-829 YYYKPDPNEWID
+829 YYYKPDPNEWIN

-927 MSTQGKDAIDVLY
+927 MSAQGKDAIDVLY

-980 TYVMTKFTLPLTYNG
+980 TYIMTKFTLPLTYNG

>member
-26 KITALNFDELPTEE
+26 KIIALNFDEFPTEE

-58 RRTCSSTLV
+58 RRTCSLTLV

-114 STALVTSNYT
+114 STALGTSSYT
-124 INIQGNNK
+124 INIQGK
-132 IGLLD
+132 DKMGLLD

-203 YRGTATNPLYLFFN
+203 YRGTTTNPLYLFFN

-235 KGRQISCTIS
+235 KGRQISCAIS

-255 DKGEEVKGK
+255 DKGEEIKGK

-340 YDTDGKFIF
+340 YDTEGKFIF

-361 HHTTTESSQSYVEN
+361 HHTTTESSQTYVEN

-421 LPVHLRYAIDKKPIY
+421 LPVHLRYAIDKKPTY
-436 YKTLRGDEYGTTMF
+436 YKTLRGDAYGTTTF
-450 IDQIRDE
+450 IDQIRNQ
-457 ITKEVH
+457 ITKE
-463 REMDIVI
+463 
-470 NDYTIQHKLPGDLP
+470 
-484 GPQLYPDGS
+484 
-493 LRGGWWDIRDWYEYY
+493 
-508 KILTGNEPNGTIKWY
+508 
-523 TQNDLTGLVSAH
+523 AH
-535 ETITQLELY
+535 
-544 KDHISNWAE
+544 
-553 MYNRYYNDTD
+553 
-563 TLVWMIT
+563 
-570 LTPTREQNKY
+570 NK
-580 KLSWGH
+580 
-586 SYGSYSQAN
+586 
-595 YESNFY
+595 
-601 VSHLENGKV
+601 
-610 VTKKAEPPKKRIIN
+610 
-624 RPMSGCS
+624 
-631 DSHTYLTFLYETTY
+631 
-645 TLSGEPTGGAAYLY
+645 
-659 NPNFTYV
+659 
-666 NDGMDYNEI
+666 
-675 IEETINRRVE
+675 ETINRRVE

-722 INGKQFDGKYI
+722 VNGKQFDGKYI

-745 VDMEGFWR
+745 VDIEGFWR

-772 VNAKPGEYF
+772 INAKPGEYF
-781 VKYWNTDDENCYEA
+781 IKYWNTDDENCYEA

-829 YYYKPDPNEWID
+829 YYYKPDPNEWIN

-927 MSTQGKDAIDVLY
+927 MSAQGKDAIDVLY

-968 INIFDTRAGING
+968 INILDTRAGING

>member
-26 KITALNFDELPTEE
+26 KIIALNFDEFPTEE

-58 RRTCSSTLV
+58 RRTCSLTLV

-114 STALVTSNYT
+114 STALGTSSYT
-124 INIQGNNK
+124 INIQGK
-132 IGLLD
+132 DKMGLLD
-137 GTIGGSLTALSYDFG
+137 GTIGGSLTALSYDFS

-166 KLPIRDIVTELIHEY
+166 KLPIRDIVTEMIHEY

-203 YRGTATNPLYLFFN
+203 YRGTTTNPLYLFFN

-235 KGRQISCTIS
+235 KGRQISCAIS

-250 VFEVN
+250 VFELN
-255 DKGEEVKGK
+255 DKGEEIKGK

-421 LPVHLRYAIDKKPIY
+421 LPVHLRYAIDKKPTY
-436 YKTLRGDEYGTTMF
+436 YKTLRGDAYGTTTF
-450 IDQIRDE
+450 IDQIRDQ
-457 ITKEVH
+457 ITKETH
-463 REMDIVI
+463 D
-470 NDYTIQHKLPGDLP
+470 
-484 GPQLYPDGS
+484 
-493 LRGGWWDIRDWYEYY
+493 
-508 KILTGNEPNGTIKWY
+508 
-523 TQNDLTGLVSAH
+523 
-535 ETITQLELY
+535 
-544 KDHISNWAE
+544 
-553 MYNRYYNDTD
+553 
-563 TLVWMIT
+563 
-570 LTPTREQNKY
+570 
-580 KLSWGH
+580 
-586 SYGSYSQAN
+586 
-595 YESNFY
+595 
-601 VSHLENGKV
+601 
-610 VTKKAEPPKKRIIN
+610 
-624 RPMSGCS
+624 
-631 DSHTYLTFLYETTY
+631 
-645 TLSGEPTGGAAYLY
+645 
-659 NPNFTYV
+659 
-666 NDGMDYNEI
+666 
-675 IEETINRRVE
+675 EETINRRIE

-722 INGKQFDGKYI
+722 VNGKQFDGKYI
-733 YPRGVTGYEQYY
+733 YPRGITGYEQYY
-745 VDMEGFWR
+745 TDMEAFWR

>member
-26 KITALNFDELPTEE
+26 KITALNFDEFPTEE

-58 RRTCSSTLV
+58 RRTCSLTLV

-114 STALVTSNYT
+114 STALGTSNYT
-124 INIQGNNK
+124 INIQGK
-132 IGLLD
+132 DKMGLLD

-181 AHEPWENIIVQDLDD
+181 AHEPWEDIIVQDLDD

-203 YRGTATNPLYLFFN
+203 YRGTSTNPLYLFFN

-245 NIENI
+245 NIENV

-255 DKGEEVKGK
+255 DKGEKIKGK

-271 YTVSNPTAFKLNRN
+271 YTVSNPTTFKLNRN
-285 DEEENYYI
+285 DKEENYYI

-340 YDTDGKFIF
+340 YDTNGKFIF

-361 HHTTTESSQSYVEN
+361 HHTTTESSQTYVEN

-421 LPVHLRYAIDKKPIY
+421 LPVHLRYAIDKKPTY
-436 YKTLRGDEYGTTMF
+436 YKTLRGDAYGTTMF
-450 IDQIRDE
+450 IDQIRNQ
-457 ITKEVH
+457 ITKEA
-463 REMDIVI
+463 
-470 NDYTIQHKLPGDLP
+470 HK
-484 GPQLYPDGS
+484 
-493 LRGGWWDIRDWYEYY
+493 E
-508 KILTGNEPNGTIKWY
+508 
-523 TQNDLTGLVSAH
+523 
-535 ETITQLELY
+535 
-544 KDHISNWAE
+544 
-553 MYNRYYNDTD
+553 
-563 TLVWMIT
+563 
-570 LTPTREQNKY
+570 
-580 KLSWGH
+580 
-586 SYGSYSQAN
+586 
-595 YESNFY
+595 
-601 VSHLENGKV
+601 
-610 VTKKAEPPKKRIIN
+610 
-624 RPMSGCS
+624 
-631 DSHTYLTFLYETTY
+631 
-645 TLSGEPTGGAAYLY
+645 
-659 NPNFTYV
+659 
-666 NDGMDYNEI
+666 EI
-675 IEETINRRVE
+675 INRRVE

-722 INGKQFDGKYI
+722 VNGKQFDGKYI

-745 VDMEGFWR
+745 ADMEGFWR

-772 VNAKPGEYF
+772 INAKPGEYF
-781 VKYWNTDDENCYEA
+781 IKYWNTDDENCYEA

-829 YYYKPDPNEWID
+829 YYYKPDPNEWIN

-927 MSTQGKDAIDVLY
+927 MSAQGKDAIDVLY

-968 INIFDTRAGING
+968 INIFDTRTGING

>member
-58 RRTCSSTLV
+58 RRTCSLTLV

-96 KYPDIIWF
+96 KYPDIVWF

-114 STALVTSNYT
+114 STALGTSNYT
-124 INIQGNNK
+124 INIQGK
-132 IGLLD
+132 DKMGLLD
-137 GTIGGSLTALSYDFG
+137 GTVGGSLTALSYDFG
-152 REDYTDENGVSHRR
+152 REDYIDENGVSHRR

-203 YRGTATNPLYLFFN
+203 YRGTTTNPLYLFFN

-235 KGRQISCTIS
+235 KGRQISCAIS

-271 YTVSNPTAFKLNRN
+271 YTVSNPTTFKLNRN

-340 YDTDGKFIF
+340 YDTEGKFIF

-421 LPVHLRYAIDKKPIY
+421 LPVHLRYAIDKKPTY
-436 YKTLRGDEYGTTMF
+436 YKTLRGDAYGTTTF
-450 IDQIRDE
+450 IDQIRDQ

-463 REMDIVI
+463 KEMDIVI
-470 NDYTIQHKLPGDLP
+470 ND
-484 GPQLYPDGS
+484 
-493 LRGGWWDIRDWYEYY
+493 
-508 KILTGNEPNGTIKWY
+508 
-523 TQNDLTGLVSAH
+523 
-535 ETITQLELY
+535 
-544 KDHISNWAE
+544 
-553 MYNRYYNDTD
+553 
-563 TLVWMIT
+563 
-570 LTPTREQNKY
+570 
-580 KLSWGH
+580 
-586 SYGSYSQAN
+586 
-595 YESNFY
+595 
-601 VSHLENGKV
+601 
-610 VTKKAEPPKKRIIN
+610 
-624 RPMSGCS
+624 
-631 DSHTYLTFLYETTY
+631 
-645 TLSGEPTGGAAYLY
+645 
-659 NPNFTYV
+659 NPNFTYI
-666 NDGMDYNEI
+666 NDGIDYN
-675 IEETINRRVE
+675 ETINRRVE
-685 EKLKDII
+685 EKMKDII

-722 INGKQFDGKYI
+722 VNGKQFDGKYI

-745 VDMEGFWR
+745 IDMEGFWR

-772 VNAKPGEYF
+772 INAKPGEYF

-829 YYYKPDPNEWID
+829 YYYKPDPNEWIN

-902 NIAKIDKKLGY
+902 NIANIDKKLGY

-927 MSTQGKDAIDVLY
+927 MSAQGKDAIDVLY

-968 INIFDTRAGING
+968 INILDTRAGING

>member
-58 RRTCSSTLV
+58 RRTCSLTLV

-96 KYPDIIWF
+96 KYPDIVWF

-114 STALVTSNYT
+114 STALGTSNYT
-124 INIQGNNK
+124 INIQGK
-132 IGLLD
+132 DKMGLLD

-152 REDYTDENGVSHRR
+152 REDYTDESGVSHRR

-203 YRGTATNPLYLFFN
+203 YRGTTTNPLYLFFN

-340 YDTDGKFIF
+340 YDTEGKFIF

-421 LPVHLRYAIDKKPIY
+421 LPVHLRYAIDKKPTY
-436 YKTLRGDEYGTTMF
+436 YKTLRGDAYGTTTF
-450 IDQIRDE
+450 RDQIRDQ
-457 ITKEVH
+457 ITKE
-463 REMDIVI
+463 
-470 NDYTIQHKLPGDLP
+470 
-484 GPQLYPDGS
+484 
-493 LRGGWWDIRDWYEYY
+493 
-508 KILTGNEPNGTIKWY
+508 
-523 TQNDLTGLVSAH
+523 AH
-535 ETITQLELY
+535 
-544 KDHISNWAE
+544 D
-553 MYNRYYNDTD
+553 
-563 TLVWMIT
+563 
-570 LTPTREQNKY
+570 
-580 KLSWGH
+580 
-586 SYGSYSQAN
+586 
-595 YESNFY
+595 
-601 VSHLENGKV
+601 
-610 VTKKAEPPKKRIIN
+610 
-624 RPMSGCS
+624 
-631 DSHTYLTFLYETTY
+631 
-645 TLSGEPTGGAAYLY
+645 
-659 NPNFTYV
+659 
-666 NDGMDYNEI
+666 
-675 IEETINRRVE
+675 EETINRRIE

-722 INGKQFDGKYI
+722 VNGKQFDGKYI

-745 VDMEGFWR
+745 IDMEGFWR

-772 VNAKPGEYF
+772 INAKPGEYF

-829 YYYKPDPNEWID
+829 YYYKPDPNEWIN

-902 NIAKIDKKLGY
+902 NIANIDKKLGY

-927 MSTQGKDAIDVLY
+927 MSAQGKDAIDVLY

-968 INIFDTRAGING
+968 INILDTRAGING

>member
-26 KITALNFDELPTEE
+26 KITALNFDEFPTEE

-45 TGGSINVDGTSAC
+45 TGGCINVDGTSAC
-58 RRTCSSTLV
+58 RRTCSLTLV

-114 STALVTSNYT
+114 STALGTSNYT
-124 INIQGNNK
+124 INIQGK
-132 IGLLD
+132 DKMGLLD
-137 GTIGGSLTALSYDFG
+137 GTVGGSLTALSYDFG

-255 DKGEEVKGK
+255 DKGEEIKGK

-340 YDTDGKFIF
+340 YDIDGKFIF

-421 LPVHLRYAIDKKPIY
+421 LPVHLRYAIDKKPTY
-436 YKTLRGDEYGTTMF
+436 YKTLRGDAYGTTTF
-450 IDQIRDE
+450 RDQIRDQ
-457 ITKEVH
+457 ITKE
-463 REMDIVI
+463 
-470 NDYTIQHKLPGDLP
+470 
-484 GPQLYPDGS
+484 
-493 LRGGWWDIRDWYEYY
+493 
-508 KILTGNEPNGTIKWY
+508 
-523 TQNDLTGLVSAH
+523 AH
-535 ETITQLELY
+535 
-544 KDHISNWAE
+544 D
-553 MYNRYYNDTD
+553 
-563 TLVWMIT
+563 
-570 LTPTREQNKY
+570 
-580 KLSWGH
+580 
-586 SYGSYSQAN
+586 
-595 YESNFY
+595 
-601 VSHLENGKV
+601 
-610 VTKKAEPPKKRIIN
+610 
-624 RPMSGCS
+624 
-631 DSHTYLTFLYETTY
+631 
-645 TLSGEPTGGAAYLY
+645 
-659 NPNFTYV
+659 
-666 NDGMDYNEI
+666 
-675 IEETINRRVE
+675 EETINRRIE

-722 INGKQFDGKYI
+722 VNGKQFDGKYI

-745 VDMEGFWR
+745 IDMEGFWR

-772 VNAKPGEYF
+772 INAKPGEYF

-829 YYYKPDPNEWID
+829 YYYKPDPNEWIN

-902 NIAKIDKKLGY
+902 NIANIDKKLGY

-927 MSTQGKDAIDVLY
+927 MSAQGKDAIDVLY

-968 INIFDTRAGING
+968 INILDTRAGING

>member
-1 MKANPLLDNIFLEK
+1 
-15 LFTAYDREIYA
+15 
-26 KITALNFDELPTEE
+26 
-40 ISGKV
+40 
-45 TGGSINVDGTSAC
+45 
-58 RRTCSSTLV
+58 
-67 ANEVNINDYYWGL
+67 
-80 NTKFELQI
+80 
-88 GLTNRIDE
+88 
-96 KYPDIIWF
+96 
-104 KEGIYLITTF
+104 
-114 STALVTSNYT
+114 
-124 INIQGNNK
+124 
-132 IGLLD
+132 
-137 GTIGGSLTALSYDFG
+137 
-152 REDYTDENGVSHRR
+152 
-166 KLPIRDIVTELIHEY
+166 
-181 AHEPWENIIVQDLDD
+181 
-196 FGVELLQ
+196 
-203 YRGTATNPLYLFFN
+203 
-217 INSQEVEQMT
+217 
-227 LDGSFTVY
+227 
-235 KGRQISCTIS
+235 
-245 NIENI
+245 
-250 VFEVN
+250 
-255 DKGEEVKGK
+255 
-264 YYNLNEL
+264 
-271 YTVSNPTAFKLNRN
+271 
-285 DEEENYYI
+285 
-293 IKITTG
+293 
-299 QTCGYRMTD
+299 
-308 ITYAGDLIA
+308 
-317 NVGETVVSVLDK
+317 
-329 ICKMLGDFEYY
+329 MLGDFEYY

-436 YKTLRGDEYGTTMF
+436 YKTLRGDAYGTTTF
-450 IDQIRDE
+450 IDQIRDQ
-457 ITKEVH
+457 ITKE
-463 REMDIVI
+463 
-470 NDYTIQHKLPGDLP
+470 
-484 GPQLYPDGS
+484 
-493 LRGGWWDIRDWYEYY
+493 
-508 KILTGNEPNGTIKWY
+508 
-523 TQNDLTGLVSAH
+523 AH
-535 ETITQLELY
+535 
-544 KDHISNWAE
+544 D
-553 MYNRYYNDTD
+553 
-563 TLVWMIT
+563 
-570 LTPTREQNKY
+570 
-580 KLSWGH
+580 
-586 SYGSYSQAN
+586 
-595 YESNFY
+595 
-601 VSHLENGKV
+601 
-610 VTKKAEPPKKRIIN
+610 
-624 RPMSGCS
+624 
-631 DSHTYLTFLYETTY
+631 
-645 TLSGEPTGGAAYLY
+645 
-659 NPNFTYV
+659 
-666 NDGMDYNEI
+666 
-675 IEETINRRVE
+675 EETINRRIE

-722 INGKQFDGKYI
+722 VNGKQFDGKYI

-927 MSTQGKDAIDVLY
+927 MSAQGKDAIDVLY

-968 INIFDTRAGING
+968 INILDTRAGING

>member
-26 KITALNFDELPTEE
+26 KITALNFDEFPTEE

-58 RRTCSSTLV
+58 RRTCSLTLV

-88 GLTNRIDE
+88 GLTNHIDE

-114 STALVTSNYT
+114 STALGTSNYT
-124 INIQGNNK
+124 INIQGK
-132 IGLLD
+132 DKMGLLD
-137 GTIGGSLTALSYDFG
+137 GTIGGTLTALSYDFG

-235 KGRQISCTIS
+235 KGHQISCAIS

-250 VFEVN
+250 VFEIN

-340 YDTDGKFIF
+340 YDTEGKFIF

-375 SAYISPTVWDFTGS
+375 SAYISPTVWNFTGS

-421 LPVHLRYAIDKKPIY
+421 LPVHLRYAIDKKPTY
-436 YKTLRGDEYGTTMF
+436 YKTLRGDAYGTTTF
-450 IDQIRDE
+450 RDQIRDE

-463 REMDIVI
+463 KEMDIVI
-470 NDYTIQHKLPGDLP
+470 ND
-484 GPQLYPDGS
+484 
-493 LRGGWWDIRDWYEYY
+493 
-508 KILTGNEPNGTIKWY
+508 
-523 TQNDLTGLVSAH
+523 
-535 ETITQLELY
+535 
-544 KDHISNWAE
+544 
-553 MYNRYYNDTD
+553 
-563 TLVWMIT
+563 
-570 LTPTREQNKY
+570 
-580 KLSWGH
+580 
-586 SYGSYSQAN
+586 
-595 YESNFY
+595 
-601 VSHLENGKV
+601 
-610 VTKKAEPPKKRIIN
+610 
-624 RPMSGCS
+624 
-631 DSHTYLTFLYETTY
+631 
-645 TLSGEPTGGAAYLY
+645 

-666 NDGMDYNEI
+666 NGDMDYSEI
-675 IEETINRRVE
+675 INQRVK

-722 INGKQFDGKYI
+722 VNGKQFDGKYI
-733 YPRGVTGYEQYY
+733 YPRGITGYEQYY
-745 VDMEGFWR
+745 IDMEGFWR

-772 VNAKPGEYF
+772 INAKPGEYF

-829 YYYKPDPNEWID
+829 YYYKPDPDEWID

-902 NIAKIDKKLGY
+902 NIANIDKKLGY

-927 MSTQGKDAIDVLY
+927 MSAQGKDAIDVLY

-968 INIFDTRAGING
+968 INILDTRAGING

>member
-26 KITALNFDELPTEE
+26 KITALNFDEFPTEE

-58 RRTCSSTLV
+58 RRTCSLTLV

-88 GLTNRIDE
+88 GLTNHIDE

-114 STALVTSNYT
+114 STALGTSNYT
-124 INIQGNNK
+124 INIQGK
-132 IGLLD
+132 DKMGLLD
-137 GTIGGSLTALSYDFG
+137 GTIGGTLTALSYDFG

-203 YRGTATNPLYLFFN
+203 YRGTTTNPLYLFFN

-255 DKGEEVKGK
+255 DKGEEIKGK

-285 DEEENYYI
+285 DKEENYYI

-317 NVGETVVSVLDK
+317 NIGETVVSVLDK

-361 HHTTTESSQSYVEN
+361 HHTTTESSQSYIEN

-389 TLVTSFNNTPN
+389 TLITSFNNTPN

-421 LPVHLRYAIDKKPIY
+421 LPVHLRYAIDKKPTY
-436 YKTLRGDEYGTTMF
+436 YKTLRGDAYGTTTF
-450 IDQIRDE
+450 INQMRDQ
-457 ITKEVH
+457 ITKEA
-463 REMDIVI
+463 
-470 NDYTIQHKLPGDLP
+470 
-484 GPQLYPDGS
+484 
-493 LRGGWWDIRDWYEYY
+493 Y
-508 KILTGNEPNGTIKWY
+508 K
-523 TQNDLTGLVSAH
+523 
-535 ETITQLELY
+535 
-544 KDHISNWAE
+544 
-553 MYNRYYNDTD
+553 
-563 TLVWMIT
+563 
-570 LTPTREQNKY
+570 
-580 KLSWGH
+580 
-586 SYGSYSQAN
+586 
-595 YESNFY
+595 
-601 VSHLENGKV
+601 
-610 VTKKAEPPKKRIIN
+610 
-624 RPMSGCS
+624 
-631 DSHTYLTFLYETTY
+631 
-645 TLSGEPTGGAAYLY
+645 
-659 NPNFTYV
+659 
-666 NDGMDYNEI
+666 
-675 IEETINRRVE
+675 EETINQRIE

-722 INGKQFDGKYI
+722 VNGKQLDGKYI

-829 YYYKPDPNEWID
+829 YYYKPDPDEWIN

-927 MSTQGKDAIDVLY
+927 MSAQGKDAIDVLY

-968 INIFDTRAGING
+968 INILDTRAGING

>member
-58 RRTCSSTLV
+58 RRTCSLTLV

-114 STALVTSNYT
+114 STALGTSSYT
-124 INIQGNNK
+124 INIQGK
-132 IGLLD
+132 DKMGLLD
-137 GTIGGSLTALSYDFG
+137 GTVGGTLTALSYDFG
-152 REDYTDENGVSHRR
+152 REDYIDENGVSHRR

-235 KGRQISCTIS
+235 KGQISCAIS

-250 VFEVN
+250 VFEFN

-271 YTVSNPTAFKLNRN
+271 YTISNPTAFRLDKNN
-285 DEEENYYI
+285 KEENYYI

-361 HHTTTESSQSYVEN
+361 HHTTTESAQSYVEN

-400 LSELKNDYSLW
+400 LIELKNDYSLW

-421 LPVHLRYAIDKKPIY
+421 LPVHLRYAIDKKPTY
-436 YKTLRGDEYGTTMF
+436 YKTLRGDAYGTTTF
-450 IDQIRDE
+450 IDQIRDQ
-457 ITKEVH
+457 ITKEA
-463 REMDIVI
+463 
-470 NDYTIQHKLPGDLP
+470 
-484 GPQLYPDGS
+484 
-493 LRGGWWDIRDWYEYY
+493 Y
-508 KILTGNEPNGTIKWY
+508 K
-523 TQNDLTGLVSAH
+523 
-535 ETITQLELY
+535 
-544 KDHISNWAE
+544 
-553 MYNRYYNDTD
+553 
-563 TLVWMIT
+563 
-570 LTPTREQNKY
+570 
-580 KLSWGH
+580 
-586 SYGSYSQAN
+586 
-595 YESNFY
+595 
-601 VSHLENGKV
+601 
-610 VTKKAEPPKKRIIN
+610 
-624 RPMSGCS
+624 
-631 DSHTYLTFLYETTY
+631 
-645 TLSGEPTGGAAYLY
+645 
-659 NPNFTYV
+659 
-666 NDGMDYNEI
+666 
-675 IEETINRRVE
+675 EETINQRIE

-692 IVDWREIIYQMAIDY
+692 IVDWREIIYQMSIDY

-722 INGKQFDGKYI
+722 VNGKQLDGKYI

-745 VDMEGFWR
+745 VDVEGFWR

-870 GTSFVGDRPKAV
+870 GTSFLGDRPKAV

-927 MSTQGKDAIDVLY
+927 MSAQGKDAIDVLY

>member
-26 KITALNFDELPTEE
+26 KITALNFDEFPTEE

-58 RRTCSSTLV
+58 RRTCSLTLV
-67 ANEVNINDYYWGL
+67 ANEININDYYWGL
-80 NTKFELQI
+80 NTKFKLQI
-88 GLTNRIDE
+88 GLTNNIDE

-114 STALVTSNYT
+114 STALSTSSYT
-124 INIQGNNK
+124 INIQGK
-132 IGLLD
+132 DKMGLLD
-137 GTIGGSLTALSYDFG
+137 GTIGGTLTALSYDFG

-166 KLPIRDIVTELIHEY
+166 KLPIIDIVTELIHEY

-255 DKGEEVKGK
+255 DKGEEIKGK

-285 DEEENYYI
+285 DKEENYYI

-340 YDTDGKFIF
+340 YDTEGKFIF

-361 HHTTTESSQSYVEN
+361 HHTTTESSQTYVEN

-421 LPVHLRYAIDKKPIY
+421 LPVHLRYAIDKKPTY
-436 YKTLRGDEYGTTMF
+436 YKTLRGDAYGTTTF
-450 IDQIRDE
+450 IDQIRNQ
-457 ITKEVH
+457 ITKEA
-463 REMDIVI
+463 
-470 NDYTIQHKLPGDLP
+470 HK
-484 GPQLYPDGS
+484 
-493 LRGGWWDIRDWYEYY
+493 
-508 KILTGNEPNGTIKWY
+508 
-523 TQNDLTGLVSAH
+523 
-535 ETITQLELY
+535 
-544 KDHISNWAE
+544 
-553 MYNRYYNDTD
+553 
-563 TLVWMIT
+563 
-570 LTPTREQNKY
+570 
-580 KLSWGH
+580 
-586 SYGSYSQAN
+586 
-595 YESNFY
+595 
-601 VSHLENGKV
+601 
-610 VTKKAEPPKKRIIN
+610 
-624 RPMSGCS
+624 
-631 DSHTYLTFLYETTY
+631 
-645 TLSGEPTGGAAYLY
+645 
-659 NPNFTYV
+659 
-666 NDGMDYNEI
+666 
-675 IEETINRRVE
+675 EETINRRVE

-722 INGKQFDGKYI
+722 VNGKQLDGKYI

-829 YYYKPDPNEWID
+829 YYYKPDPNEWIN

-902 NIAKIDKKLGY
+902 NIANIDKKLGY

-927 MSTQGKDAIDVLY
+927 MSAQGKDAIDVLY

-968 INIFDTRAGING
+968 INIFDTRTGING

>member
-58 RRTCSSTLV
+58 RRTCSLTLV

-114 STALVTSNYT
+114 STALGTSNYT
-124 INIQGNNK
+124 INIQGK
-132 IGLLD
+132 DKMGLLD

-203 YRGTATNPLYLFFN
+203 YRGTSTNPLYLFFN

-235 KGRQISCTIS
+235 KGRQISCAIS

-255 DKGEEVKGK
+255 NKGEEIKGK

-361 HHTTTESSQSYVEN
+361 HHTTTESSQRYVEN

-436 YKTLRGDEYGTTMF
+436 YKTLRGDAYGTTTF
-450 IDQIRDE
+450 IDQIRDQ
-457 ITKEVH
+457 ITKE
-463 REMDIVI
+463 
-470 NDYTIQHKLPGDLP
+470 
-484 GPQLYPDGS
+484 
-493 LRGGWWDIRDWYEYY
+493 
-508 KILTGNEPNGTIKWY
+508 
-523 TQNDLTGLVSAH
+523 AH
-535 ETITQLELY
+535 
-544 KDHISNWAE
+544 D
-553 MYNRYYNDTD
+553 
-563 TLVWMIT
+563 
-570 LTPTREQNKY
+570 
-580 KLSWGH
+580 
-586 SYGSYSQAN
+586 
-595 YESNFY
+595 
-601 VSHLENGKV
+601 
-610 VTKKAEPPKKRIIN
+610 
-624 RPMSGCS
+624 
-631 DSHTYLTFLYETTY
+631 
-645 TLSGEPTGGAAYLY
+645 
-659 NPNFTYV
+659 
-666 NDGMDYNEI
+666 
-675 IEETINRRVE
+675 EETINRRIE

-722 INGKQFDGKYI
+722 VNGKQLDGKYI

-745 VDMEGFWR
+745 TDMEAFWR

-829 YYYKPDPNEWID
+829 YYYKPDPNEWIN

-927 MSTQGKDAIDVLY
+927 MSAQGKDAIDVLY

-968 INIFDTRAGING
+968 INILDTRAGING

>member
-26 KITALNFDELPTEE
+26 KITALNFDEFPTEE

-58 RRTCSSTLV
+58 RRTCSLTLV

-114 STALVTSNYT
+114 STALGTSNYT
-124 INIQGNNK
+124 INIQGK
-132 IGLLD
+132 DKMGLLD
-137 GTIGGSLTALSYDFG
+137 GTIGGTLTALSYDFG

-255 DKGEEVKGK
+255 DKGEEIKGK

-285 DEEENYYI
+285 DKEENYYI

-317 NVGETVVSVLDK
+317 NIGETVVSVLDK

-361 HHTTTESSQSYVEN
+361 HHTTTESSQSYIEN
-375 SAYISPTVWDFTGS
+375 SAYISPTIWDFTGS
-389 TLVTSFNNTPN
+389 TLITSFNNTPN

-411 GTRKSLTGND
+411 GTRKSLAGND
-421 LPVHLRYAIDKKPIY
+421 LPIHLRYAIDKKPTY
-436 YKTLRGDEYGTTMF
+436 YKTLRGDAYGTTTF
-450 IDQIRDE
+450 INQMRDQ
-457 ITKEVH
+457 ITKEA
-463 REMDIVI
+463 
-470 NDYTIQHKLPGDLP
+470 
-484 GPQLYPDGS
+484 
-493 LRGGWWDIRDWYEYY
+493 Y
-508 KILTGNEPNGTIKWY
+508 K
-523 TQNDLTGLVSAH
+523 
-535 ETITQLELY
+535 
-544 KDHISNWAE
+544 
-553 MYNRYYNDTD
+553 
-563 TLVWMIT
+563 
-570 LTPTREQNKY
+570 
-580 KLSWGH
+580 
-586 SYGSYSQAN
+586 
-595 YESNFY
+595 
-601 VSHLENGKV
+601 
-610 VTKKAEPPKKRIIN
+610 
-624 RPMSGCS
+624 
-631 DSHTYLTFLYETTY
+631 
-645 TLSGEPTGGAAYLY
+645 
-659 NPNFTYV
+659 
-666 NDGMDYNEI
+666 
-675 IEETINRRVE
+675 EETINQRIE

-722 INGKQFDGKYI
+722 VNGKQLDGKYI

-772 VNAKPGEYF
+772 INAKPGEYF

-829 YYYKPDPNEWID
+829 YYYKPDPNKWIN

-927 MSTQGKDAIDVLY
+927 MSAQGKDAIDVLY

-968 INIFDTRAGING
+968 INILDTRAGING

>member
-26 KITALNFDELPTEE
+26 KITALNFDEFPTEE

-58 RRTCSSTLV
+58 RRTCSLTLV
-67 ANEVNINDYYWGL
+67 ANEININDYYWGL

-114 STALVTSNYT
+114 STALGISSYT
-124 INIQGNNK
+124 INIQGK
-132 IGLLD
+132 DKMGLLD
-137 GTIGGSLTALSYDFG
+137 GTIGGTLTALSYDFG

-203 YRGTATNPLYLFFN
+203 YRGTTTNPLYLFFN

-255 DKGEEVKGK
+255 DKGEEIKGK

-285 DEEENYYI
+285 DKEENYYI

-361 HHTTTESSQSYVEN
+361 HYTTTESSQSYVEN

-421 LPVHLRYAIDKKPIY
+421 LPVHLRYAIDKKPTY
-436 YKTLRGDEYGTTMF
+436 YKTLRGDAYGTTTF
-450 IDQIRDE
+450 IDQIRNQ
-457 ITKEVH
+457 ITKE
-463 REMDIVI
+463 
-470 NDYTIQHKLPGDLP
+470 
-484 GPQLYPDGS
+484 
-493 LRGGWWDIRDWYEYY
+493 
-508 KILTGNEPNGTIKWY
+508 
-523 TQNDLTGLVSAH
+523 AH
-535 ETITQLELY
+535 
-544 KDHISNWAE
+544 
-553 MYNRYYNDTD
+553 
-563 TLVWMIT
+563 
-570 LTPTREQNKY
+570 NK
-580 KLSWGH
+580 
-586 SYGSYSQAN
+586 
-595 YESNFY
+595 
-601 VSHLENGKV
+601 
-610 VTKKAEPPKKRIIN
+610 
-624 RPMSGCS
+624 
-631 DSHTYLTFLYETTY
+631 
-645 TLSGEPTGGAAYLY
+645 
-659 NPNFTYV
+659 
-666 NDGMDYNEI
+666 
-675 IEETINRRVE
+675 ETINRRVE

-722 INGKQFDGKYI
+722 VNGKQFDGKYI

-829 YYYKPDPNEWID
+829 YYYKPDPNEWIN

-927 MSTQGKDAIDVLY
+927 MSAQGKDAIDVLY

>member
-26 KITALNFDELPTEE
+26 KITALNFDEFPTEE

-58 RRTCSSTLV
+58 RRTCSLTLV

-114 STALVTSNYT
+114 STALGTSNYT
-124 INIQGNNK
+124 INIQGK
-132 IGLLD
+132 DKMGLLD
-137 GTIGGSLTALSYDFG
+137 GTIGGTLTALSYDFG

-203 YRGTATNPLYLFFN
+203 YRGTTTNPLYLFFN

-285 DEEENYYI
+285 DKEENYYI

-340 YDTDGKFIF
+340 YDTEGKFIF

-421 LPVHLRYAIDKKPIY
+421 LPVHLRYAIDKKPTY
-436 YKTLRGDEYGTTMF
+436 YKTLRGDAYGTITF
-450 IDQIRDE
+450 IDQIRDQ
-457 ITKEVH
+457 ITKEA
-463 REMDIVI
+463 
-470 NDYTIQHKLPGDLP
+470 
-484 GPQLYPDGS
+484 
-493 LRGGWWDIRDWYEYY
+493 Y
-508 KILTGNEPNGTIKWY
+508 K
-523 TQNDLTGLVSAH
+523 
-535 ETITQLELY
+535 
-544 KDHISNWAE
+544 
-553 MYNRYYNDTD
+553 
-563 TLVWMIT
+563 
-570 LTPTREQNKY
+570 
-580 KLSWGH
+580 
-586 SYGSYSQAN
+586 
-595 YESNFY
+595 
-601 VSHLENGKV
+601 
-610 VTKKAEPPKKRIIN
+610 
-624 RPMSGCS
+624 
-631 DSHTYLTFLYETTY
+631 
-645 TLSGEPTGGAAYLY
+645 
-659 NPNFTYV
+659 
-666 NDGMDYNEI
+666 
-675 IEETINRRVE
+675 EETINQRIE
-685 EKLKDII
+685 EKLKNIT

-722 INGKQFDGKYI
+722 VNGKQFDGKYI

-745 VDMEGFWR
+745 IDMEGFWR

-902 NIAKIDKKLGY
+902 NIANIDKKLGY

-927 MSTQGKDAIDVLY
+927 MSAQGKDAIDVLY

-968 INIFDTRAGING
+968 INILDTRAGING

>member
-1 MKANPLLDNIFLEK
+1 M
-15 LFTAYDREIYA
+15 FT
-26 KITALNFDELPTEE
+26 
-40 ISGKV
+40 S
-45 TGGSINVDGTSAC
+45 
-58 RRTCSSTLV
+58 LV

-114 STALVTSNYT
+114 STALGTSNYT
-124 INIQGNNK
+124 INIQGK
-132 IGLLD
+132 DKMGLLD

-203 YRGTATNPLYLFFN
+203 YRGTTTNPLYLFFN

-245 NIENI
+245 NIENV

-255 DKGEEVKGK
+255 DKGEKIKGK

-285 DEEENYYI
+285 DKEENYYI

-340 YDTDGKFIF
+340 YDTEGKFIF

-421 LPVHLRYAIDKKPIY
+421 LPVHLRYAIDKKPTY
-436 YKTLRGDEYGTTMF
+436 YKTLRGDAYGTTMF
-450 IDQIRDE
+450 IDQIRNQ
-457 ITKEVH
+457 ITKEA
-463 REMDIVI
+463 
-470 NDYTIQHKLPGDLP
+470 HK
-484 GPQLYPDGS
+484 
-493 LRGGWWDIRDWYEYY
+493 
-508 KILTGNEPNGTIKWY
+508 
-523 TQNDLTGLVSAH
+523 
-535 ETITQLELY
+535 
-544 KDHISNWAE
+544 
-553 MYNRYYNDTD
+553 
-563 TLVWMIT
+563 
-570 LTPTREQNKY
+570 
-580 KLSWGH
+580 
-586 SYGSYSQAN
+586 
-595 YESNFY
+595 
-601 VSHLENGKV
+601 
-610 VTKKAEPPKKRIIN
+610 
-624 RPMSGCS
+624 
-631 DSHTYLTFLYETTY
+631 
-645 TLSGEPTGGAAYLY
+645 
-659 NPNFTYV
+659 
-666 NDGMDYNEI
+666 
-675 IEETINRRVE
+675 EETVNRRVE

-722 INGKQFDGKYI
+722 VNGKQFDGKYI

-745 VDMEGFWR
+745 ADMEGFWR

-829 YYYKPDPNEWID
+829 YYYKPDPDEWID

-893 ETPTLIFTD
+893 EIPTLIFTD
-902 NIAKIDKKLGY
+902 NIANIDKKLGY
-913 SYLQYSPAMASLFT
+913 SYLQYSPSMASLFT
-927 MSTQGKDAIDVLY
+927 MSAQGKDAIDVLY
-940 EHLYKNS
+940 EHLYKKS

>member
-26 KITALNFDELPTEE
+26 KITALNFDEFPTEE

-58 RRTCSSTLV
+58 RRTCSLTLV

-114 STALVTSNYT
+114 STALGTSNYT
-124 INIQGNNK
+124 INIQGK
-132 IGLLD
+132 DKMGLLD
-137 GTIGGSLTALSYDFG
+137 GTIGGSLTALSYDFS

-166 KLPIRDIVTELIHEY
+166 KLPIRDIITEMIHEY

-203 YRGTATNPLYLFFN
+203 YRGTTTNPLYLFFN

-235 KGRQISCTIS
+235 KGRQISCAIS

-250 VFEVN
+250 VFELN
-255 DKGEEVKGK
+255 DKGEEIKGK

-389 TLVTSFNNTPN
+389 TLITSFNNTPN

-421 LPVHLRYAIDKKPIY
+421 LPVHLRYAIDKKPTY
-436 YKTLRGDEYGTTMF
+436 YKTLRGDAYGTTTF
-450 IDQIRDE
+450 KDQIRDQ

-463 REMDIVI
+463 KEMDIVI
-470 NDYTIQHKLPGDLP
+470 ND
-484 GPQLYPDGS
+484 
-493 LRGGWWDIRDWYEYY
+493 
-508 KILTGNEPNGTIKWY
+508 
-523 TQNDLTGLVSAH
+523 
-535 ETITQLELY
+535 
-544 KDHISNWAE
+544 
-553 MYNRYYNDTD
+553 
-563 TLVWMIT
+563 
-570 LTPTREQNKY
+570 
-580 KLSWGH
+580 
-586 SYGSYSQAN
+586 
-595 YESNFY
+595 
-601 VSHLENGKV
+601 
-610 VTKKAEPPKKRIIN
+610 
-624 RPMSGCS
+624 
-631 DSHTYLTFLYETTY
+631 
-645 TLSGEPTGGAAYLY
+645 
-659 NPNFTYV
+659 NPNFTYI
-666 NDGMDYNEI
+666 NDGMDYN
-675 IEETINRRVE
+675 ETINRRVE

-722 INGKQFDGKYI
+722 VNGKQFDGKYI

-745 VDMEGFWR
+745 TDMEAFWR

>member
-26 KITALNFDELPTEE
+26 KITALNFDEFPTEE

-58 RRTCSSTLV
+58 RRTCSLTLV

-114 STALVTSNYT
+114 STALGTSSYT
-124 INIQGNNK
+124 INIQGK
-132 IGLLD
+132 DKMGLLD

-203 YRGTATNPLYLFFN
+203 YRGTTTNPLYLFFN

-436 YKTLRGDEYGTTMF
+436 YKTLRGDAYGTTTF
-450 IDQIRDE
+450 IDQIRDQ
-457 ITKEVH
+457 ITKE
-463 REMDIVI
+463 
-470 NDYTIQHKLPGDLP
+470 
-484 GPQLYPDGS
+484 
-493 LRGGWWDIRDWYEYY
+493 
-508 KILTGNEPNGTIKWY
+508 
-523 TQNDLTGLVSAH
+523 AH
-535 ETITQLELY
+535 
-544 KDHISNWAE
+544 D
-553 MYNRYYNDTD
+553 
-563 TLVWMIT
+563 
-570 LTPTREQNKY
+570 
-580 KLSWGH
+580 
-586 SYGSYSQAN
+586 
-595 YESNFY
+595 
-601 VSHLENGKV
+601 
-610 VTKKAEPPKKRIIN
+610 
-624 RPMSGCS
+624 
-631 DSHTYLTFLYETTY
+631 
-645 TLSGEPTGGAAYLY
+645 
-659 NPNFTYV
+659 
-666 NDGMDYNEI
+666 
-675 IEETINRRVE
+675 EETINRRIE

-722 INGKQFDGKYI
+722 VNGKQFDGKYI

-745 VDMEGFWR
+745 IDIEGFWR

-927 MSTQGKDAIDVLY
+927 MSAQGKDAIDVLY

-968 INIFDTRAGING
+968 INILDTRAGING